1 MAKFEQLIP
10 FILYFETGLKREY
23 LTLPLLEMFAKAKK
37 TGYAN
42 DPADSGGATMCGVTI
57 ATYRAY
63 RKKLGYASTSTDDLK
78 SIPYEAWRDI
88 LKTMFW
94 DRWKADHIENQSL
107 ANMLVDFV
115 WASGVHG
122 IKIPQRVLGIKADG
136 IVGPK
141 TLSAVNSANPAE
153 LFERLHNARIEF
165 VDGIVRRKP
174 SQSKFIKGW
183 KRRINCITFEG
194 LRYE

>member
-1 MAKFEQLIP
+1 MANFEKLIP

-23 LTLPLLEMFAKAKK
+23 LTLPLPQMFAKAKLR
-37 TGYAN
+37 GYAN

-57 ATYRAY
+57 ATYRTY
-63 RKKLGYASTSTDDLK
+63 RKKLGYSSTTVYDLK
-78 SIPYEAWRDI
+78 AIPYEAWRDI

-94 DRWKADHIENQSL
+94 DKWKADGIANQSL
-107 ANMLVDFV
+107 ANILVDFV
-115 WASGVHG
+115 WASGGNG
-122 IKIPQRVLGIKADG
+122 IKIPQRVLGVKADG

-153 LFERLHNARIEF
+153 LFERLHNARTEF
-165 VDGIVRRKP
+165 VDSIVRRKP